1 MVGDLLGIIPNGGSP
16 NKPLD
21 LRLGFVISLDYLYI
35 YIYYIYTHDNA
46 TYMKLNIIYV
56 SFIILLRFQERMPNH
71 RMASLI
77 FPLRSACNATRPGNG

>member
-21 LRLGFVISLDYLYI
+21 LRLGFVISVDCL
-35 YIYYIYTHDNA
+35 YIYTHDNA

-56 SFIILLRFQERMPNH
+56 IFIILLRFQERVPNH